1 MTVCPAMAIA
11 YERTCNEHRTR
22 NSKELAI
29 TFIVSMLVVLFVP
42 TWTLRFQMWG
52 VLIALYFALIM

>member
-1 MTVCPAMAIA
+1 MGIV
-11 YERTCNEHRTR
+11 YEGVCNENRIR
-22 NSKELAI
+22 NSKELAVA
-29 TFIVSMLVVLFVP
+29 FIASMLMVLFVP

>member
-1 MTVCPAMAIA
+1 MSVCHAMGIV
-11 YERTCNEHRTR
+11 YEGVCNENRIR
-22 NSKELAI
+22 NSKELAVA
-29 TFIVSMLVVLFVP
+29 FIASMLMVLFVP